1 MYTLPILN
9 LGQGEVYNI
18 INDKVNQWLA
28 TGWWFSQG
36 IPVSSTNKTDSHDIT
51 EILLKVALNT
61 IKTKTKPILKI
72 LTEFRFHWF
81 ANTWIMEPF
90 IIHHKY
96 YNNER
101 KILSICIHHELWK
114 YSPNSDFVDLSV
126 LGLRSHSTYSD
137 WHHYSFDKT
146 EYSYY
151 SPNHLYH
158 LIKLVGYYLASRKWL
173 L

>member
-1 MYTLPILN
+1 LSTPRDERDSNSQRLVVKGISA
-9 LGQGEVYNI
+9 I
-18 INDKVNQWLA
+18 SWLA
-28 TGWWFSQG
+28 VLLVEETG
-36 IPVSSTNKTDSHDIT
+36 IPWENHQPVASHWLTLSFIMLYT
-51 EILLKVALNT
+51 S
-61 IKTKTKPILKI
+61 PCPRFKI
-72 LTEFRFHWF
+72 
-81 ANTWIMEPF
+81 F

-96 YNNER
+96 YNNEH

-151 SPNHLYH
+151 SPSHLYH
-158 LIKLVGYYLASRKWL
+158 LI
-173 L
+173 